1 MYNCEAKDGSTG
13 GKAIITHVEGQKL
26 GYKAWRTQAAGRWES
41 GSSRGGAGL
50 GRLMGLQA
58 WGWVMG
64 PNHNIQSITESDSQ
78 LPRQIHT
85 YAFVGKLRQISSI
98 SKVIHIKLFVDLKK
112 RI

>member
-1 MYNCEAKDGSTG
+1 MEAQEERPSLMWKVRSM
-13 GKAIITHVEGQKL
+13 EL

-41 GSSRGGAGL
+41 GSRRGGAGL
-50 GRLMGLQA
+50 GRLMGPQA

-85 YAFVGKLRQISSI
+85 YSFAGKLRQISSV
-98 SKVIHIKLFVDLKK
+98 SKVIHIKLFVDFKK